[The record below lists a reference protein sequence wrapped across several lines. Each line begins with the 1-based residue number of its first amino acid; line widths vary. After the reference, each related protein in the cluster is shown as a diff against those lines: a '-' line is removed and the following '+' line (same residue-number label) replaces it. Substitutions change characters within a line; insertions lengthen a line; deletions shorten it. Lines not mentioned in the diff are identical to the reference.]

1 MRASLARFVDEIGY
15 EEAGELSRDYEP
27 ALALL
32 RSQGRPRA
40 LRFTVRGSEAVA
52 VGNVADTREKV
63 VRALGSSNVKEAYR
77 KLLSAI
83 SNPRALT
90 YVGQPDM
97 RSASRGLLSLPAVK
111 FYERDGGYYLT
122 SGIFV
127 ACYDGVCN
135 ASVHR
140 IMVLDE
146 RRGAVRLVPRH
157 LWYLYQRA
165 RSRGESLPVTVILGV
180 HPAVLLA
187 AASPA
192 PLGVFELEI
201 ASSLLGGL
209 EVFRSPLH
217 GNPVPIGSAAVIEG
231 YLTGELVDEGPFVEA
246 MGGYD
251 RVRKQPVLEVKRVD
265 LTPDEPVHVILPG
278 GFEHGLLMG
287 FPREASI
294 WEAVSKVVPEV
305 VDVMLTPA
313 SGHWLHAVISIR
325 KSHDGDPKNAI
336 MAAFAA
342 HPSLKHVVIV
352 DDDIDVGDPQQ
363 VEWAIATRFQADRG
377 LVVVTGARGSTLD
390 PSSLEDGMTTKVG
403 IDATKPLNAD
413 MRFERARIPDPGRTK
428 ADIMGK
434 TNR

>member
-1 MRASLARFVDEIGY
+1 MRASLGRFVEEIGY

-32 RSQGRPRA
+32 RSQGGPRA
-40 LRFTVRGSEAVA
+40 LRFSVKGAEIGA

-63 VRALGSSNVKEAYR
+63 VRSLGASTVKEAYG
-77 KLLSAI
+77 KLLKAMSSPGKLAF
-83 SNPRALT
+83 T
-90 YVGQPDM
+90 GQPEM
-97 RSASRGLLSLPAVK
+97 KEASRGLLSLPAVR
-111 FYERDGGYYLT
+111 FYELDGGQYLT
-122 SGIFV
+122 GGVFV
-127 ACYDGVCN
+127 ACYEGVCN
-135 ASVHR
+135 ASIHR

-157 LWYLYQRA
+157 LWYLYQKA
-165 RSRGESLPVTVILGV
+165 RSKGESLPVTVILGV
-180 HPAVLLA
+180 HPAVLLT
-187 AASPA
+187 AASSP
-192 PLGVFELEI
+192 PLGIFELEV
-201 ASSLLGGL
+201 ASSLVGGL

-217 GNPVPIGSAAVIEG
+217 GNPVPLASAAVVEG

-251 RVRKQPVLEVKRVD
+251 RVRKQPVLEARRVV
-265 LTPDEPVHVILPG
+265 LNVDEPVHVILPG
-278 GFEHGLLMG
+278 GYEHGLLMG
-287 FPREASI
+287 FPREASV

-305 VDVMLTPA
+305 VDLRLTPA

-352 DDDIDVGDPQQ
+352 DDDIDVNDPQQ
-363 VEWAIATRFQADRG
+363 VEWAIATRLQADRG

-390 PSSLEDGMTTKVG
+390 PSSFEDGMTTKVG
-403 IDATKPLNAD
+403 VDATKPAGAD
-413 MRFERARIPDPGRTK
+413 IRFQRARIPEPKRTE
-428 ADIMGK
+428 G
-434 TNR
+434 